1 MYNWFTISLI
11 LCWGVMAY
19 FFYTAIYSKIKLHNV
34 RMKMQEQGVIEAN
47 TNINFQTF
55 KSVIFWMFPIKK
67 YLNQDNEEHNR
78 LAKKV
83 NTSLLGMLLMVI
95 IFGLLMIVFRE

>member
-1 MYNWFTISLI
+1 MYNWFTISMI
-11 LCWGVMAY
+11 ICWAVMVY

-47 TNINFQTF
+47 INITFLTF
-55 KSVIFWMFPIKK
+55 KSVIFWMFPIRK
-67 YLNQDNEEHNR
+67 YLNQDNEKHNQ

-83 NTSLLGMLLMVI
+83 NTSLLGMLVMVVVFAVLMTA
-95 IFGLLMIVFRE
+95 FR